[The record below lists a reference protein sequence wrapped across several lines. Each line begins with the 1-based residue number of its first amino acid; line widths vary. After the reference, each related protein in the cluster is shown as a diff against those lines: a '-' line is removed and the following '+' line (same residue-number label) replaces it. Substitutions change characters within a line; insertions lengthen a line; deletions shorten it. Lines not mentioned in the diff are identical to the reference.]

1 MCGIAGRYARHIIP
15 PREAAELSARMQAA
29 LRLRGPDS
37 GAMYHDQDV
46 ALVHRRLSI
55 IDLSSAGAQPLWNE
69 NGEVCVIVNGEVYN
83 YRELRRTLQTRG
95 HRFRSHSDSEVLVH
109 LYEDGGIDACCRAV
123 HGMFAFA
130 LWDARS
136 RDLYLVRDRL
146 GIKPL
151 VLAEHEAGVTFAS
164 TLDGLLADERV
175 PPALNT
181 EALVSVLRWGF
192 VPTPWSAVAAA
203 RHLAPGTWLRVRA
216 GRVVEHRR
224 WWTDAPTAERVADDD
239 VREAIRRAVASHLVA
254 DVPVATLLSG
264 GVDSGLVS
272 LLAAA
277 ESHHEALQGFT
288 VSHRGHPEDEWAD
301 AQSMA
306 DQAGI
311 RLREVAI
318 GGAGLTSLGFESVV
332 AAMDEPLATSSMVG
346 LWELFRAIAPEQRVV
361 LSGDGGDEL
370 FGGYDWHVSMPGR
383 PLWAANWLFRAA
395 APMLAVGHGLPGRV
409 GSLGRLAALSRRHP
423 ASIYLDK
430 LRLLDVAELGTLGL
444 APDDGEPIE
453 SIAREA
459 WDRYAT
465 RGVLEQM
472 LAVDRATALVDEM
485 LAKVDAA
492 SMNHSIEARVP
503 LLDDGVVA
511 AATALPPERKRHG
524 RIGKVCLRE
533 WLATM
538 GAAGASARRK
548 TGFNS
553 PLADWLNG
561 PASDH
566 LQGRIAD
573 GMALLGLRHPP
584 ASVRGRFALAVIAA
598 WVDRADRT
606 SPSFSPSQSDARA
619 WRDRSAVRHEYVPP
633 SREK

>member
-1 MCGIAGRYARHIIP
+1 MCGIAGRYARHVMP
-15 PREAAELSARMQAA
+15 PREADELSARMQGA
-29 LRLRGPDS
+29 LRRRGPDS
-37 GAMYHDQDV
+37 GAMHHDQDV
-46 ALVHRRLSI
+46 VLVHRRLSI
-55 IDLSSAGAQPLWNE
+55 IDLSPAGTQPLWSE
-69 NGEVCVIVNGEVYN
+69 NGEVCVIVNGEIYN
-83 YRELRRTLQTRG
+83 YRELRRTLQMRG

-130 LWDARS
+130 LWDVRS

-175 PPALNT
+175 PPDLNT
-181 EALVSVLRWGF
+181 EALLSVLRWGF
-192 VPTPWSAVAAA
+192 VPTPWSAVTAA

-224 WWTDAPTAERVADDD
+224 WWTDAPTVERVPDDD

-272 LLAAA
+272 LLAAS
-277 ESHHEALQGFT
+277 ESPRDALQGFT

-311 RLREVAI
+311 RLREVPI
-318 GGAGLTSLGFESVV
+318 GGNGLTDVGFESVV

-346 LWELFRAIAPEQRVV
+346 LWELFRAISPEQRVV

-370 FGGYDWHVSMPGR
+370 FGGYDWHISMPAR
-383 PLWAANWLFRAA
+383 PRWAANWLFRAA
-395 APMLAVGHGLPGRV
+395 APTLALGRELPGRV

-423 ASIYLDK
+423 ASIYLDR
-430 LRLLDVAELGTLGL
+430 LRLLDVTELDVLGL
-444 APDDGEPIE
+444 APNDGEPIE
-453 SIAREA
+453 AVARDA

-472 LAVDRATALVDEM
+472 LAVDRATALIDEM

-492 SMNHSIEARVP
+492 SMSHSVEARVP

-511 AATALPPERKRHG
+511 AASALPPGRKRHG
-524 RIGKVCLRE
+524 RVGKVCLRE
-533 WLATM
+533 WLASM
-538 GAAGASARRK
+538 GATSASTRRK

-553 PLADWLNG
+553 PVADWLNG

-566 LQGRIAD
+566 LQGRVAEA
-573 GMALLGLRHPP
+573 MALFGLRHPP
-584 ASVRGRFALAVIAA
+584 ASARGRFALAVIGA
-598 WVDRADRT
+598 WMDRSDRASRR
-606 SPSFSPSQSDARA
+606 FSAPKSGARV
-619 WRDRSAVRHEYVPP
+619 WRDGSAARHEVA
-633 SREK
+633 

>member
-1 MCGIAGRYARHIIP
+1 MPAG
-15 PREAAELSARMQAA
+15 EVAELSERMQAA

-37 GAMYHDQDV
+37 GATHHDQDV

-69 NGEVCVIVNGEVYN
+69 THDICVIVNGEVYN
-83 YRELRRTLQTRG
+83 HRELRRMLEAGG
-95 HRFRSHSDSEVLVH
+95 HRFRSHSDSEVLIH
-109 LYEDGGIDACCRAV
+109 LYEDGGIDACCGAS

-151 VLAEHEAGVTFAS
+151 VIAEHDAGVTFAS
-164 TLDGLLADERV
+164 TLDGLLADRHV
-175 PPALNT
+175 PRGVNT
-181 EALVSVLRWGF
+181 DALVSVLRWGF
-192 VPTPWSAVAAA
+192 VPTPWSAVAGA
-203 RHLAPGTWLRVRA
+203 RHLTPGTWVRVHA
-216 GRVVEHRR
+216 GHVVETRR
-224 WWTDAPTAERVADDD
+224 WWSDSPSVERAADED
-239 VREAIRRAVASHLVA
+239 VREAIRQAVTSHLVA

-272 LLAAA
+272 LIAAGQ
-277 ESHHEALQGFT
+277 SPQDALQGFT

-306 DQAGI
+306 DRAGI

-318 GGAGLTSLGFESVV
+318 GGTGLTAERFESVV
-332 AAMDEPLATSSMVG
+332 GAMDEPLATSSLVG
-346 LWELFRAIAPEQRVV
+346 LWALFRAIAPEQRVV

-370 FGGYDWHVSMPGR
+370 FGGYDWHIAMPSQ
-383 PLWAANWLFRAA
+383 PPWTAHPLFRAA
-395 APMLAVGHGLPGRV
+395 APALALGHRLPGRV

-430 LRLLDVAELGTLGL
+430 LRLVDVTELGILGL
-444 APDDGEPIE
+444 APNDQEPIE
-453 SIAREA
+453 STARDA

-492 SMNHSIEARVP
+492 SMSHSVEARVP
-503 LLDDGVVA
+503 LLDDRVVA
-511 AATALPPERKRHG
+511 TATALPPERKRHG
-524 RIGKVCLRE
+524 SVGKVCLRE
-533 WLATM
+533 WLASM
-538 GAAGASARRK
+538 GAADASKRRK
-548 TGFNS
+548 SGFNS
-553 PLADWLNG
+553 PVADWLDG
-561 PASDH
+561 PAADH
-566 LQGRIAD
+566 LRGRMAD
-573 GMALLGLRHPP
+573 GMARLGLRKPP
-584 ASVRGRFALAVIAA
+584 ASVRGRFALAVIGA
-598 WVDRADRT
+598 WVDRADRA
-606 SPSFSPSQSDARA
+606 SLDVSLSKSGAPA
-619 WRDRSAVRHEYVPP
+619 WRDSSDARHEYVPP
-633 SREK
+633 SQQQ

>member
-1 MCGIAGRYARHIIP
+1 MCGIAGRYARHVMP
-15 PREAAELSARMQAA
+15 PREADELSARMQGA
-29 LRLRGPDS
+29 LRRRGPDS
-37 GAMYHDQDV
+37 GAMHHDQDV
-46 ALVHRRLSI
+46 MLVHRRLSI
-55 IDLSSAGAQPLWNE
+55 IDLSSAGTQPLWSE
-69 NGEVCVIVNGEVYN
+69 NGEVCVIVNGEIYN

-109 LYEDGGIDACCRAV
+109 LYEDGGIDACCSAV

-130 LWDARS
+130 LWDVRG

-164 TLDGLLADERV
+164 TLDGLLADEHV
-175 PPALNT
+175 PPGLNT
-181 EALVSVLRWGF
+181 EALLSVLRWGF
-192 VPTPWSAVAAA
+192 VPTPWSAVTAA

-224 WWTDAPTAERVADDD
+224 WWTDAPTAERVSDDE
-239 VREAIRRAVASHLVA
+239 VRQAIRRAVASHLVA

-272 LLAAA
+272 LLAAS
-277 ESHHEALQGFT
+277 ETLHDALQGYT

-306 DQAGI
+306 DRAGI
-311 RLREVAI
+311 RLREVPI
-318 GGAGLTSLGFESVV
+318 GGTGLTDVGFESVV

-346 LWELFRAIAPEQRVV
+346 LWELFRAISPEQRVV

-370 FGGYDWHVSMPGR
+370 FGGYDWHISMPGR
-383 PLWAANWLFRAA
+383 PRWAASWLFRAA
-395 APMLAVGHGLPGRV
+395 APTLALGRELPGRV
-409 GSLGRLAALSRRHP
+409 GALGRLAALTRRHP
-423 ASIYLDK
+423 ASIYLDR
-430 LRLLDVAELGTLGL
+430 LRLLDVTELDVLGL
-444 APDDGEPIE
+444 APNDGEPIE
-453 SIAREA
+453 AIARDA
-459 WDRYAT
+459 WDRYAM

-492 SMNHSIEARVP
+492 SMSHSVEARVP

-511 AATALPPERKRHG
+511 AATALPPGRKRHG
-524 RIGKVCLRE
+524 PVGKVCLRE
-533 WLATM
+533 WLASM
-538 GAAGASARRK
+538 GATSASTRCK

-553 PLADWLNG
+553 PIADWLNG

-566 LQGRIAD
+566 LQARVAD
-573 GMALLGLRHPP
+573 AMALFGLRHPP
-584 ASVRGRFALAVIAA
+584 ASARGRFALAVIGA
-598 WVDRADRT
+598 WVHRRSTVVNDPVRT
-606 SPSFSPSQSDARA
+606 IETNVVGTEAP
-619 WRDRSAVRHEYVPP
+619 
-633 SREK
+633 